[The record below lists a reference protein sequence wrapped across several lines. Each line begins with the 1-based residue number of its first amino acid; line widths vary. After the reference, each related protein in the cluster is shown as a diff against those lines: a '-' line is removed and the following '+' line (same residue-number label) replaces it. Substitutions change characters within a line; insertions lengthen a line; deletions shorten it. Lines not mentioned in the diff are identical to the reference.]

1 MTNEQAGLFE
11 AKLLAR
17 HREHLDISLIRDI
30 VGEWMRAKKDLLDVK
45 CHCGKDAQDKKAV
58 VVSAANPL
66 EDVPFCDDCG
76 TKIEAARVV
85 MDQLRAARVSPE
97 GIAQA

>member
-1 MTNEQAGLFE
+1 MLPEQAVLFE
-11 AKLLAR
+11 SKLLAR
-17 HREHLDISLIRDI
+17 QREHLDISLLRET
-30 VGEWMRAKKDLLDVK
+30 VAEWIRAKKDLLDVK

-58 VVSAANPL
+58 AVSAANPL
-66 EDVPFCDDCG
+66 EDIPFCDDCG
-76 TKIEAARVV
+76 AKIDAARIV